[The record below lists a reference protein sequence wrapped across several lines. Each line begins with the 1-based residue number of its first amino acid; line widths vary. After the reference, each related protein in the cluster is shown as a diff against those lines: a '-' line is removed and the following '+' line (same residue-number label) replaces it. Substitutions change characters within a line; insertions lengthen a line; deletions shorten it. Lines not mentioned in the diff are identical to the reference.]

1 MSDWEDETPTSVAIF
16 DNLRQ
21 EFEITLRH
29 LSFTRS
35 YLEKTNQEDPI
46 TNTVLNLY
54 HERLAEASNENN
66 KTNIVSHSDV
76 ILKSFKNTS
85 QPELLKQHSE
95 EALGFPTQVE
105 SNFDVKAQNEDFKVF
120 NQESD
125 NNFEIPS
132 NREELEDTSHDN
144 DQNPSS
150 SSSENDFQLQVNLI
164 NASTRSVTLDH
175 NAELDDQDQQN
186 LTEAKKDKEESICCS
201 YIEEEDFILKTALGF
216 VLQAKSDQDCSVQ
229 LSKLGFNGQAAFFL
243 QQSAEKNLKAIL
255 IHLDGSYDCHW
266 KTSHNLGILSGLV
279 RQKLNPQ
286 NFGLYNASKALDEI
300 GTGFLNPSLLCIRAR
315 YPQPDVLKIVDI
327 NTFPSFAFK
336 ELDIKKGL
344 DFLEEIVQFT
354 QNYFDVQMGPSG
366 KQVFDDIAKTLQ
378 I

>member
-54 HERLAEASNENN
+54 QARLAEASKDNN
-66 KTNIVSHSDV
+66 NTDIVSHSDV
-76 ILKSFKNTS
+76 ALKSFKSTS
-85 QPELLKQHSE
+85 HSKLLTKHSE
-95 EALGFPTQVE
+95 EAIGFPNQVE
-105 SNFDVKAQNEDFKVF
+105 SNFDLKAQNEDFKVF
-120 NQESD
+120 NQEGD
-125 NNFEIPS
+125 NNFKSPS
-132 NREELEDTSHDN
+132 NRKELEETYHGDV
-144 DQNPSS
+144 QNLSS
-150 SSSENDFQLQVNLI
+150 SSSENDFQLQV
-164 NASTRSVTLDH
+164 H
-175 NAELDDQDQQN
+175 NAELDDQDQEN
-186 LTEAKKDKEESICCS
+186 LTEAKKEKEESICCS

-216 VLQAKSDQDCSVQ
+216 VLQAKSDQDCTVQ

-255 IHLDGSYDCHW
+255 IHLDGSYDCDW
-266 KTSHNLGILSGLV
+266 KTSHNLAILSGLV
-279 RQKLNPQ
+279 RQRLRPQ
-286 NFGLYNASKALDEI
+286 SFGLYNACKSLDEI

-327 NTFPSFAFK
+327 STFPSFAFK
-336 ELDIKKGL
+336 EVDIKRGL
-344 DFLEEIVQFT
+344 DFLDEIVQFT

-366 KQVFDDIAKTLQ
+366 KAVFEEIAKTLQ

>member
-21 EFEITLRH
+21 ELENTLRH

-54 HERLAEASNENN
+54 QTRLAEASKDNN
-66 KTNIVSHSDV
+66 KTDIVSHSDV
-76 ILKSFKNTS
+76 VLKSFKSTIHS
-85 QPELLKQHSE
+85 KPLTKHSE
-95 EALGFPTQVE
+95 EAIGLPTQVE
-105 SNFDVKAQNEDFKVF
+105 SNFDLKAQNEDF
-120 NQESD
+120 NQEGD
-125 NNFEIPS
+125 NNFEFPS
-132 NREELEDTSHDN
+132 NREELEDTSHYD

-150 SSSENDFQLQVNLI
+150 SSSSENDLLLQV
-164 NASTRSVTLDH
+164 H
-175 NAELDDQDQQN
+175 NAELDDQDQEN
-186 LTEAKKDKEESICCS
+186 LTEAKKDKEESIRCS
-201 YIEEEDFILKTALGF
+201 YIEEEDFILKAALGF
-216 VLQAKSDQDCSVQ
+216 VLQAKSDQDCTVQ

-255 IHLDGSYDCHW
+255 IHLDGSYDCDW

-279 RQKLNPQ
+279 RQRLRPQ
-286 NFGLYNASKALDEI
+286 SFGLYNACKSLDEI

-336 ELDIKKGL
+336 ELDIKRGL

-366 KQVFDDIAKTLQ
+366 KDVFEEIAETLQ
-378 I
+378 ILKSTYAKKIVTF

>member
-1 MSDWEDETPTSVAIF
+1 
-16 DNLRQ
+16 
-21 EFEITLRH
+21 
-29 LSFTRS
+29 
-35 YLEKTNQEDPI
+35 
-46 TNTVLNLY
+46 
-54 HERLAEASNENN
+54 
-66 KTNIVSHSDV
+66 
-76 ILKSFKNTS
+76 
-85 QPELLKQHSE
+85 
-95 EALGFPTQVE
+95 
-105 SNFDVKAQNEDFKVF
+105 
-120 NQESD
+120 
-125 NNFEIPS
+125 
-132 NREELEDTSHDN
+132 
-144 DQNPSS
+144 
-150 SSSENDFQLQVNLI
+150 
-164 NASTRSVTLDH
+164 VTLDH

-229 LSKLGFNGQAAFFL
+229 LSKLGFNGHAAFFL

-286 NFGLYNASKALDEI
+286 NFGLYNACKSLDEI
-300 GTGFLNPSLLCIRAR
+300 GTGYLTPSLLCIRAR